1 MLQYI
6 AYYNFSATT
15 FTIVALIFLL
25 LISFLRFSYVLLLIC
40 ICRLIFVDCIFIF
53 FQYTLNEQL
62 TLRKKIGTRK

>member
-1 MLQYI
+1 MIHYI
-6 AYYNFSATT
+6 AYYNFFATI

-25 LISFLRFSYVLLLIC
+25 LIFFLRFWYLVLLLY

-62 TLRKKIGTRK
+62 TLHRKIRARK